1 MEAVEAM
8 RLLLLVLL
16 LLPEVHGEKGKL
28 HVAPQDDKDLKDV
41 SRAGGKA
48 SIYIS
53 ITVTYTHDKSEVVWF
68 KSGITTFY

>member
-1 MEAVEAM
+1 M

-41 SRAGGKA
+41 NRAGGKA

-53 ITVTYTHDKSEVVWF
+53 ITVTYTHDKIMRSCLVQ
-68 KSGITTFY
+68 KRNNNILLTQYI

>member
-28 HVAPQDDKDLKDV
+28 HVAPQDDKDLKEV
-41 SRAGGKA
+41 NRAVGKT
-48 SIYIS
+48 STI
-53 ITVTYTHDKSEVVWF
+53 
-68 KSGITTFY
+68 